1 MKAETSIFVWL
12 KTAGFSY
19 LLLHSICYKVVLVE
33 VYKKNWP
40 HIDME
45 LEKGNSILIAFL
57 DIMDLS
63 CNLRKT
69 PLYAHDRMSKTGK

>member
-1 MKAETSIFVWL
+1 M
-12 KTAGFSY
+12 
-19 LLLHSICYKVVLVE
+19 VLVE